1 VFEMVEVVEKNKKV
15 EVVKKKVIFELLNWK
30 TAWLIVNQVIKDINI
45 ITLSSKLIFDL
56 IKFDSTRYF
65 LEINLKK
72 ILF

>member
-1 VFEMVEVVEKNKKV
+1 VFEMVEVVEKIKKV

-65 LEINLKK
+65 LEIN
-72 ILF
+72 

>member
-45 ITLSSKLIFDL
+45 ITLSSKLIFGL
-56 IKFDSTRYF
+56 MKFDSTRYF
-65 LEINLKK
+65 LEIN
-72 ILF
+72 